1 MIKSFAYIFLSAI
14 SLTSLSFCVLPAASA
29 EETTNRMV
37 KNIEGWQVSVD
48 PEILTA
54 ENAEIGKEALKA
66 LANHLQRVKYIVP
79 ENRVKQLQT
88 LRIWIDWDHKLGNM
102 QYHPSRGWL
111 EKNGHDPNL
120 TRHVHVPRA
129 KQLLSRSQ
137 WAKHPYVILHELAHA
152 YHDQI
157 IGFEQPQVIA
167 DFEAAKNAGL
177 YKEVLLFTGQKVK
190 HYALTNHK
198 EYFAESTEAYFGMND
213 FYPFVRAELK
223 EYDPRTHQLME
234 DIWGKI
240 R

>member
-1 MIKSFAYIFLSAI
+1 MW
-14 SLTSLSFCVLPAASA
+14 LPHGVGITTAAA
-29 EETTNRMV
+29 EPTTRLI
-37 KNIEGWQVSVD
+37 KNIEGWHVSVD
-48 PEILTA
+48 PEILNT
-54 ENAEIGKEALKA
+54 ENKEVGSEALKA

-79 ENRVKQLQT
+79 EDRVKELQT
-88 LRIWIDWDHKLGNM
+88 LRIWIDGDHQLGNM
-102 QYHPSRGWL
+102 QYHPSRNWL
-111 EKNGHDPNL
+111 EKNGHDTNL
-120 TRHVHVPRA
+120 TKHVHVPRA

-157 IGFEQPQVIA
+157 IGFDEPQVIA
-167 DFEAAKNAGL
+167 AFQAAKNAGL
-177 YKEVLLFTGQKVK
+177 YEEVLLFTGRKVK

-198 EYFAESTEAYFGMND
+198 EYFAESTEAYFGVND

-223 EYDPRTHQLME
+223 EYDPRTYQLME

>member
-1 MIKSFAYIFLSAI
+1 MKSFACIFSYAMF
-14 SLTSLSFCVLPAASA
+14 LTSISFGFMPKPVAA
-29 EETTNRMV
+29 ETADRIV
-37 KNIEGWQVSVD
+37 RAIEGWQVSVD
-48 PEILTA
+48 PEMLTTA
-54 ENAEIGKEALKA
+54 NQEVGNEALKA

-79 ENRVKQLQT
+79 EDRVKQLQT

-102 QYHPSRGWL
+102 QYHPSRSWL

-120 TRHVHVPRA
+120 TKHVHVPRA

-157 IGFEQPQVIA
+157 IGFDQPQVLSA
-167 DFEAAKNAGL
+167 FQAVKAAGL

-198 EYFAESTEAYFGMND
+198 EYFAESTEAYFGVND
-213 FYPFVRAELK
+213 FYPFVRAELR
-223 EYDPRTHQLME
+223 EHDPRTYQLME
-234 DIWGKI
+234 DVWGKI

>member
-1 MIKSFAYIFLSAI
+1 MKSFACIFLF
-14 SLTSLSFCVLPAASA
+14 TGCLPWLPFVAGSTTIAA
-29 EETTNRMV
+29 EPTKRLL

-48 PEILTA
+48 PEILNA
-54 ENAEIGKEALKA
+54 ENVEVGNEALKA

-79 ENRVKQLQT
+79 EDRVQRLQT
-88 LRIWIDWDHKLGNM
+88 LRIWIDWNHKLGNM

-120 TRHVHVPRA
+120 TQHVHIPRA
-129 KQLLSRSQ
+129 KQLLSKSQ

-157 IGFEQPQVIA
+157 IGFDRPQIMSA
-167 DFEAAKNAGL
+167 FEAAKTAGL
-177 YKEVLLFTGQKVK
+177 YEEVLSFTGRKVK

-198 EYFAESTEAYFGMND
+198 EYFAESTETYFGVND

-223 EYDPRTHQLME
+223 EYDPRTYQLME
-234 DIWGKI
+234 GMWGKI